1 MPTSLGVVV
10 ADPDVVDAMLG
21 VLHDGFRLVSRDV
34 LERASVGD
42 FEAVESLLRS
52 EHELTSAA
60 AVRSVREFAEVAQDF
75 LDGRPE
81 WGR

>member
-1 MPTSLGVVV
+1 V
-10 ADPDVVDAMLG
+10 ADPDVVEAMLG
-21 VLHDGFRLVSRDV
+21 VLHDGFRLVSREV

-52 EHELTSAA
+52 EHELSGA
-60 AVRSVREFAEVAQDF
+60 AVVRSLRGCAGAAQDF
-75 LDGRPE
+75 LDSRRE